1 MRVPVSRRIGH
12 ASRGLGGR
20 PSTLPPVRSRLLLL
34 PLVVVAASGCG
45 SSGDGPALAVEV
57 SLTSEYPDGA
67 VHVVRVERP
76 DGEQVVERTLPE
88 AKRASLKLKPGRY
101 RLLAYQRPC
110 PAAAGCAEPGD
121 PVDICGRYFTIEED
135 KPATARIEV
144 TPEEGCSIEFS

>member
-1 MRVPVSRRIGH
+1 MRGF
-12 ASRGLGGR
+12 
-20 PSTLPPVRSRLLLL
+20 LLV
-34 PLVVVAASGCG
+34 PLVALAASGCG

-57 SLTSEYPDGA
+57 SLTGEYPDGA

-88 AKRASLKLKPGRY
+88 AKQASLDLKPGRY

-110 PAAAGCAEPGD
+110 DAPGCADPGD
-121 PVDICGRYFTIEED
+121 PVDICGRYFTIEEG